1 MVSTVQGTKATSAA
15 KPPRGRRRFMADLR
29 EAIECAENGEGYVA
43 ESYMVQGVLTCIVTC
58 RVYPELK
65 RVSPALRSGDDEAIL
80 CDIVSLETG
89 DTIVSLSINITG
101 ELPSSFMLVWGYET
115 MLMMCLPRDKD
126 TSEYP
131 KDHSFFAYTQDDGGS
146 QVSQRILSVIE
157 TIPDLGSRSID
168 ELLRR
173 LVGAFEKA
181 SRVQKGKG
189 KESSQPSQSQQTV
202 ENDTDSEGGDDED
215 VGMYDMEDDMADFV
229 DARHKN
235 IDGAVL
241 LR

>member
-1 MVSTVQGTKATSAA
+1 MDGFVAPPSPALTDDAPPTGVKRRKTTASQSDTPGAALSHSALRHEESYVHKSSAAAKDHKERDMASTVQGTKATSAA

-29 EAIECAENGEGYVA
+29 EAIECAENGDGYVA
-43 ESYMVQGVLTCIVTC
+43 ESYIVQGVLTGIVTR
-58 RVYPELK
+58 RVYSELK

-101 ELPSSFMLVWGYET
+101 ELPSSFVLVWGHET

-146 QVSQRILSVIE
+146 QVSQLE
-157 TIPDLGSRSID
+157 
-168 ELLRR
+168 
-173 LVGAFEKA
+173 
-181 SRVQKGKG
+181 
-189 KESSQPSQSQQTV
+189 
-202 ENDTDSEGGDDED
+202 
-215 VGMYDMEDDMADFV
+215 
-229 DARHKN
+229 
-235 IDGAVL
+235 
-241 LR
+241 